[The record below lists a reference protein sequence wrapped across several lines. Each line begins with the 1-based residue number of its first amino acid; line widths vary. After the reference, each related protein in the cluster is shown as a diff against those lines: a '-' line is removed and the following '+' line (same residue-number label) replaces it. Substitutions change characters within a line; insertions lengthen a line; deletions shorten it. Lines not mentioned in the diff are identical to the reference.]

1 MVILAVVLAMA
12 ALAVLLC
19 AYYAYRVA
27 FYSPPDREE
36 NIYDLPAG
44 DQYDGKREVLHSCVR
59 ALSEVPFEEV
69 HITSF
74 DGKRLFGRYYHHLD
88 GAPVQI
94 MFHGYR
100 GSALRD
106 FCGGA
111 ALARKLGHNALIVDQ
126 RAHGR
131 SQGTAITFGVLER
144 YDCQSWTRYVRKRFG
159 DVPIVLSGVSM
170 GAATVLMA
178 TELDLPETVS
188 AVLADCPYS
197 SPREI
202 IAKVAGEMGLPER
215 PAAVCCA
222 LGALLYGHFRLGAS
236 SAESAVKKA
245 KVPVLLIHGQEDRF
259 VPCDMSRRISIAC
272 AGDCE
277 FYTFPNAAHGFSFMT
292 DPQHYETLTISF
304 LNRHVPNRPAE

>member
-1 MVILAVVLAMA
+1 MVILAVVIGMI
-12 ALAVLLC
+12 ALVVLLVS
-19 AYYAYRVA
+19 YYAYRVA
-27 FYSPPDREE
+27 FYSPKDHEE
-36 NIYDLPAG
+36 RIYDLPTG
-44 DQYDGKREVLHSCVR
+44 EQYDDKREVLHRCVR

-74 DGKRLFGRYYHHLD
+74 DGKNLFGRYYHHMD

-100 GSALRD
+100 GSAIRD

-111 ALARKLGHNALIVDQ
+111 VLARKLGHNALIVDQ

-131 SQGTAITFGVLER
+131 SQGTTITFGVLER
-144 YDCQSWTRYVRKRFG
+144 FDCKSWAEYVQRRFG

-178 TELDLPETVS
+178 TELDLPKTVT
-188 AVLADCPYS
+188 AVLADCPFS
-197 SPREI
+197 SPKEI
-202 IAKVAGEMGLPER
+202 IAKVAGEMGLPSK

-222 LGALLYGHFRLGAS
+222 LGAVLFGHFRLGAS
-236 SAESAVKKA
+236 AAESAVRHTKL
-245 KVPVLLIHGQEDRF
+245 PILLIHGQEDRF
-259 VPCDMSRRISIAC
+259 VPCDMSRRISAAC

-277 FYTFPNAAHGFSFMT
+277 FYTFPKAAHGFSYIT
-292 DPQHYETLTISF
+292 DPQHYETLTVSF
-304 LNRHVPNRPAE
+304 LNRHVP

>member
-12 ALAVLLC
+12 VLAVLLC

-36 NIYDLPAG
+36 NIYDLPLG
-44 DQYDGKREVLHSCVR
+44 EQYDDKREVLHRSVR

-69 HITSF
+69 RIPSF
-74 DGKRLFGRYYHHLD
+74 DGKTLFGRYYHHMD

-100 GSALRD
+100 GSAVRD

-111 ALARKLGHNALIVDQ
+111 VLARKLGHNALIVDQ

-131 SQGTAITFGVLER
+131 SQGTTITFGILER
-144 YDCQSWTRYVRKRFG
+144 YDCRSWARYIQERFG
-159 DVPIVLSGVSM
+159 EVPIVLSGVSM

-178 TELDLPETVS
+178 TELDLPKTVT

-197 SPREI
+197 SPKEI
-202 IAKVAGEMGLPER
+202 IAKVAGEMGLPGR
-215 PAAVCCA
+215 PAAACCA
-222 LGALLYGHFRLGAS
+222 LGALLYGHFRLGAT
-236 SAESAVKKA
+236 SAVSAVKHTKL
-245 KVPVLLIHGQEDRF
+245 PILLIHGQEDRF
-259 VPCDMSRRISIAC
+259 VPCEMSRRISRVC
-272 AGDCE
+272 GGDCE
-277 FYTFPNAAHGFSFMT
+277 LYTFPKAAHGFSYMT
-292 DPQHYETLTISF
+292 DPQHYESLVVSF
-304 LNRHVPNRPAE
+304 LNRHVPG